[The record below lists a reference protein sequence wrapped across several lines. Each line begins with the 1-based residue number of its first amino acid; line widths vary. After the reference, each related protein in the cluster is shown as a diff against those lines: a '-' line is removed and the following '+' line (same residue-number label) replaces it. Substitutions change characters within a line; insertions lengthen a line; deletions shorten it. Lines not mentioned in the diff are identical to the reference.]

1 MQEEKPGTA
10 VTLTHTAFGKIEK
23 EIILSATT
31 MYQNKS
37 VVSAPIP
44 AFITEV
50 LVQPGSRVKAGDVLY
65 RIESK
70 EQHALGN
77 GNHAVIPI
85 KVERDGIVLDVQQQA
100 GSYVTE
106 GAVLCSVAEAGSLV
120 FEINVP
126 YEQQRYAHSGS
137 KCMLELPDGTRLTA
151 TVHAPLV
158 TMNMV
163 SQSERV
169 IARAKAPFLP
179 EGMNVK
185 AVFTENDSSSKGLI
199 LPKSAVQSD
208 ETLTKHWV
216 MKLAD
221 NGTAVRVP
229 IEVGNSNA
237 QKSKSNRMPCH
248 RKTALSSRVD
258 TVWKTGRKSS
268 LRKRRPPYEHN
279 TETKPSPAIQPPYPV
294 RRAASA
300 ACRSVVLHADADQP
314 VSRSVVPPASR

>member
-1 MQEEKPGTA
+1 MKYQIVLLSLIVSLGGCGQRDASNGNIQEEKPGTA
-10 VTLTHTAFGKIEK
+10 VTLTHAAFGKIEK

-31 MYQNKS
+31 AYQNKS
-37 VVSAPIP
+37 VVSTPIP

-50 LVQPGSRVKAGDVLY
+50 LVQPGSRVKAGEILY

-70 EQHALGN
+70 EQHALGC
-77 GNHAVIPI
+77 GNRTTIPI
-85 KVERDGIVLDVQQQA
+85 QAERNGIVLNVQQQA

-126 YEQQRYAHSGS
+126 YEQQRYARSGS
-137 KCMLELPDGTRLTA
+137 RCMLELSDGTRLTA
-151 TVHAPLV
+151 TVHAPLA
-158 TMNMV
+158 TMNTA

-185 AVFTENDSSSKGLI
+185 AVFTESGSFSDKGMI

-208 ETLTKHWV
+208 ETLTEHWV

-221 NGTAVRVP
+221 DSTAVKVP
-229 IEVGNSNA
+229 VEVGNSNA
-237 QKSKSNRMPCH
+237 SEIEIKSA
-248 RKTALSSRVD
+248 ALSPQD
-258 TVWKTGRKSS
+258 CIILTGGYGLEDGAKVVV
-268 LRKRRPPYEHN
+268 
-279 TETKPSPAIQPPYPV
+279 TKEE
-294 RRAASA
+294 AA
-300 ACRSVVLHADADQP
+300 L
-314 VSRSVVPPASR
+314 

>member
-1 MQEEKPGTA
+1 MKYQIILLSLIVSVGGCGQRDASNGNIQKEKPGTA
-10 VTLTHTAFGKIEK
+10 VTLTRVAFGKIEK

-31 MYQNKS
+31 VYQNKS
-37 VVSAPIP
+37 VVGVPIP
-44 AFITEV
+44 AFITEA
-50 LVQPGSRVKAGDVLY
+50 LVRPGSRVKAGETLY

-77 GNHAVIPI
+77 GSHTAIPI
-85 KVERDGIVLDVQQQA
+85 KAERDGIVLDVQQQA

-126 YEQQRYAHSGS
+126 YEQRRYAHSGS

-158 TMNMV
+158 TMNTV

-185 AVFTENDSSSKGLI
+185 AVFTESGSSSDKGMI

-208 ETLTKHWV
+208 ETLTEHWV

-221 NGTAVRVP
+221 DSTAVKVP
-229 IEVGNSNA
+229 VEVGNSNA
-237 QKSKSNRMPCH
+237 SEIEIKS
-248 RKTALSSRVD
+248 TALLPQDRIIL
-258 TVWKTGRKSS
+258 TGGYGLEDGAKVIV
-268 LRKRRPPYEHN
+268 
-279 TETKPSPAIQPPYPV
+279 TKEE
-294 RRAASA
+294 AA
-300 ACRSVVLHADADQP
+300 L
-314 VSRSVVPPASR
+314 